1 MYSEE
6 FLRKIKHL
14 DQLIQQDLYDDAK
27 VACTELSA
35 SSQLSISELL
45 LLSRVWQRLG
55 DFKAMRTAAQ
65 KARELDSEHPDAVL
79 REIES
84 DIYCGD
90 IQHARSSL
98 ALLENRAGTNTQLLQ
113 EIAQLYLHCSAHTE
127 AGRCYAKAVELKP
140 DHAPYLFNLASS
152 LVTLGEIKRA
162 EQLFNQ
168 LIEQSPLDYG
178 ALLNRSMLK
187 TWKPENHHLHQLSD
201 SLSALAP
208 GDAGEVPLCY
218 ALAKEYEDLGEFKKS
233 FSFLRRGADRRRSM
247 LAYKV
252 EQDIDAMRQI
262 RETFNQ
268 ELFAKT
274 SLQAQG
280 APAYFVFGL
289 PRTGTTLVDRILS
302 SHSQVGSLGEIS
314 NLAYAIMQLASGPG
328 GKREMIKRSAT
339 INMAD
344 LGQIYSQGIQGF
356 GATAAHLINKTPQNF
371 LYAGLIHLALPEA
384 KMIHLRRHP
393 LDSCYAMY
401 KTLFRMGYPFS
412 YNLEDLGH
420 YYLAYH
426 QLMQHW
432 RDVLPGKILDIDYE
446 TLVDQQ
452 ERTSREL
459 LAFCGLTWEDACLEF
474 QNNTAPAATA
484 SAAQVRQPVYRSSLQ
499 RWKDYAEE
507 LAPLALFLEKNGIDC
522 S

>member
-1 MYSEE
+1 MYSDE
-6 FLRKIKHL
+6 FSTKVKHL
-14 DQLIQQDLYDDAK
+14 DQLIQQDRYAEAK
-27 VACTELSA
+27 IACAELGENTS
-35 SSQLSISELL
+35 LSIPEYL

-55 DFKAMRTAAQ
+55 NFQAMRKATQTARALNPNQ
-65 KARELDSEHPDAVL
+65 PEVLL

-90 IQHARSSL
+90 IQQARLNL
-98 ALLENRAGTNTQLLQ
+98 AHLEKLAGSDTQLLQ
-113 EIAQLYLHCSAHTE
+113 ELAQLYLHCSAHDE
-127 AGRCYAKAVELKP
+127 AGRCYEKAVELKP

-152 LVTLGEIKRA
+152 LVTLGDIARA
-162 EQLFNQ
+162 EQVFNQ
-168 LIEQSPLDYG
+168 LIEKRPLDYG

-187 TWKPENHHLHQLSD
+187 TWKSETHHIEQLSD
-201 SLSALAP
+201 SLSRLKP
-208 GDAGEVPLCY
+208 NNAGEVPLSY

-233 FSFLRRGADRRRSM
+233 FAYLRRGADRRRTM

-252 EQDIDAMRQI
+252 EQDVDAMRQI
-262 RETFNQ
+262 RETFNS
-268 ELFAKT
+268 ELFAG
-274 SLQAQG
+274 SSSQAQG
-280 APAYFVFGL
+280 AQAYFVFGL

-302 SHSQVGSLGEIS
+302 SHSEVDSLGEIS

-328 GKREMIKRSAT
+328 GKLAMIMRSAT
-339 INMAD
+339 IDMAD
-344 LGQIYSQGIQGF
+344 LGRIYGQGIQGF
-356 GATAAHLINKTPQNF
+356 GATAPHLINKTPQNF
-371 LYAGLIHLALPEA
+371 LYAGLIHLALPDA

-432 RDVLPGKILDIDYE
+432 REVLPGKILDIDYE

-452 ERTSREL
+452 EDTSRAL
-459 LAFCGLTWEDACLEF
+459 LKFCGLAWENDCLEF
-474 QNNTAPAATA
+474 QNNAAPAATA

-499 RWKDYAEE
+499 RWKDYGEE
-507 LAPLALFLEKNGIDC
+507 LAPLAAFLEKNGIDC